1 MFDQLS
7 IGQFPLLVLETG
19 NQTIDFPHQKNNQ
32 ICLFNDEHLLTL
44 FFGATMSDK
53 VSSKF

>member
-19 NQTIDFPHQKNNQ
+19 NQTIDFPHQK
-32 ICLFNDEHLLTL
+32 
-44 FFGATMSDK
+44 K
-53 VSSKF
+53 